1 MERKIYDT
9 SVIIG
14 LWKSNVR
21 RLNAY
26 TTIFSV
32 IEFPKTLLIE
42 GLTVLYPTRDDF
54 NEAILITKDLLKA
67 GKPVGAIDIVIA
79 SIALRK
85 GLTIITSDQDFQK
98 VKEVRS
104 ELEIELR

>member
-67 GKPVGAIDIVIA
+67 GKPVGAIDIVID
-79 SIALRK
+79 SIGLRK
-85 GLTIITSDQDFQK
+85 G
-98 VKEVRS
+98 
-104 ELEIELR
+104 

>member
-54 NEAILITKDLLKA
+54 NEAILIAKDLLKA

-85 GLTIITSDQDFQK
+85 GLTIITSDRDFQK
-98 VKEVRS
+98 VKEVRP